1 MGIVMQ
7 DHRQSLAV
15 MGCPLRWAL
24 DVLVKL
30 PIFCSL
36 MAALRTPVA
45 SGRESGANFA
55 ALRVQDGGY
64 ASRDGPRV
72 RLLKKGLDMSDPIL
86 IDVRSE
92 GEYAS
97 GYVQGSVNLPLDRF
111 TEGIAQVA
119 TDKSAPLVL
128 YCVSGAR
135 SGAACAWLQKE
146 GYTQVS
152 NGGSTGA
159 VAMALG
165 RPIERG

>member
-1 MGIVMQ
+1 MG
-7 DHRQSLAV
+7 R
-15 MGCPLRWAL
+15 PPRWAF
-24 DVLVKL
+24 DALVKL
-30 PIFCSL
+30 PFFCSL

-45 SGRESGANFA
+45 SGWESDANFA

-64 ASRDGPRV
+64 APQDGPRI
-72 RLLKKGLDMSDPIL
+72 RLLKKGLDMSDPIV

-97 GYVQGSVNLPLDRF
+97 GYVQGSINLPLDRF

-119 TDKSAPLVL
+119 PDKSAPLIL

-165 RPIERG
+165 RPIERV